1 VLLLLL
7 VSTTGFIAQLIDGS
21 MGMAFGI
28 SSTTLLLFL
37 GYSPAIAS
45 ATVHLAEIG
54 TSFTSG
60 VAHIKHKNV
69 DWNACVRVA
78 IPGAIGA
85 LIGSL
90 LLSSIDLTGAK
101 SWTSS
106 ILLILGILLL
116 FRFTRPLILGNQR
129 RARARMLAP
138 LGLAG
143 GFVDATG
150 GGGWGPIVT
159 TVLTASDSLEPR
171 KAIGTANTAEF
182 VVSVSASIGFLIGL
196 GSSNIPWKEVLAL
209 LVGGM
214 LAAPLAAWLVAKAPS
229 RIIGVC
235 VGALVIILNL
245 FTLTKAFELAG
256 NLQIVI
262 WTSTFL
268 ILFAGILRAIKL
280 HRSESIN

>member
-1 VLLLLL
+1 
-7 VSTTGFIAQLIDGS
+7 
-21 MGMAFGI
+21 
-28 SSTTLLLFL
+28 LLLFL

-54 TSFTSG
+54 TSLTSG

>member
-1 VLLLLL
+1 
-7 VSTTGFIAQLIDGS
+7 
-21 MGMAFGI
+21 M
-28 SSTTLLLFL
+28 LLFL

-54 TSFTSG
+54 TSLASG
-60 VAHIKHKNV
+60 VAHTKHKNV

-90 LLSSIDLTGAK
+90 VLSSINLTSAK

-106 ILLILGILLL
+106 LLLILGILLL

-138 LGLAG
+138 LGLFG

-182 VVSVSASIGFLIGL
+182 VISISASIGFLIGL

-214 LAAPLAAWLVAKAPS
+214 LAAPLAAWLVARAPS
-229 RIIGVC
+229 RIIGVS

-245 FTLTKAFELAG
+245 STLTLTLEIARNF
-256 NLQIVI
+256 QILI
-262 WTSTFL
+262 WTSTL
-268 ILFAGILRAIKL
+268 LLLLAGILRAINL
-280 HRSESIN
+280 HRSELTD